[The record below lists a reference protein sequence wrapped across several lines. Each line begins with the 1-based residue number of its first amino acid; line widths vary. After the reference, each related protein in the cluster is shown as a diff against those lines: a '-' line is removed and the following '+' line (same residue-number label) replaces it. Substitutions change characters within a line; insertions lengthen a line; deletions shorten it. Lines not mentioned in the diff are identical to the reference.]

1 MARDARKRDAH
12 QLLGIAPMGLTLEQ
26 LGDFDA
32 FTGIMEGIKK
42 SFGKRQRPLA
52 DTQMEARRALHWR
65 LLHGARRERFA
76 DPAFA

>member
-1 MARDARKRDAH
+1 
-12 QLLGIAPMGLTLEQ
+12 MGLTLEQ
-26 LGDFDA
+26 LGDYDA
-32 FTGIMEGIKK
+32 FNGIMEGIKK

-76 DPAFA
+76 DPTFA